1 MSSLVTCDPE
11 LLLQFQRDYHP
22 DLRRRYMYTFFTH
35 AKIPLGVIKR
45 IIKTP
50 TRRLEI
56 QMIMWHLCNC
66 EIFFVQFQMP
76 VLWMGMPG
84 RSDGADQGKIH
95 HKQIRTNLGA
105 VQTLVINH
113 HPMQKIVL
121 AVINE
126 LFAEMRRRNRDLI

>member
-56 QMIMWHLCNC
+56 RMIMWHLCNRRSLTEFYSDRLEC
-66 EIFFVQFQMP
+66 LYLNLALNNHVLIHQWSLGNHLELTESFFP
-76 VLWMGMPG
+76 
-84 RSDGADQGKIH
+84 DGSCRFGICPYFH
-95 HKQIRTNLGA
+95 
-105 VQTLVINH
+105 NH
-113 HPMQKIVL
+113 SYC
-121 AVINE
+121 
-126 LFAEMRRRNRDLI
+126 RCW